1 MGLDVTAYTKVKKV
15 EVVLDDDGHPVDEAI
30 YDTHVMAWVNG
41 SRGQHDHL
49 EHKAFYSYVE
59 DFGFRAGSYSGY
71 NAWRDA
77 LARLAGYEETE
88 YTDFYLAVDGDDR
101 KRKSHA
107 AACWDGERQGP
118 FAEMFDFS
126 DAEGSIG
133 PVTSAKL
140 AKDFADFEERARTFA
155 AWPDDDGWFFKVY
168 LDWKKAFEMA
178 ADDGMLDFH

>member
-1 MGLDVTAYTKVKKV
+1 MGLDITAYTKVKKV
-15 EVVLDDDGHPVDEAI
+15 EVGLDDDGYPVDEAI
-30 YDTHVMAWVNG
+30 YDNHVMAWVNG

-49 EHKAFYSYVE
+49 EHKAFYSYHE

-88 YTDFYLAVDGDDR
+88 YTSSVRGVV
-101 KRKSHA
+101 KSHA
-107 AACWDGERQGP
+107 AACWGGERQGP
-118 FAEMFDFS
+118 FAEMIDFS
-126 DAEGSIG
+126 DCEGAIG
-133 PVTSAKL
+133 PATSAKL

-168 LDWKKAFEMA
+168 LDWKQAFEMA
-178 ADDGMLDFH
+178 ADDGMVQFH